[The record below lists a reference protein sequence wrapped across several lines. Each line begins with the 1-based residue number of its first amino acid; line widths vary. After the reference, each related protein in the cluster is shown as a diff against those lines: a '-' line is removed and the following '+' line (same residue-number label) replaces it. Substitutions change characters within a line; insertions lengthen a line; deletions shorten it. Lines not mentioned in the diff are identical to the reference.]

1 MPSFLGAFELSQ
13 QLLKNVDFIPD
24 HDTKGSIPVT
34 AKKTSFLQNS
44 YQTLKLGP
52 FSWGMNNH
60 LFLVIRFFNLIMYQ
74 VRNTFFMNTFLS
86 NLLIPRIFYLAPVSE
101 WHPKLSTVLS
111 TILFQFK
118 LRI

>member
-13 QLLKNVDFIPD
+13 KLLKNVDFIPD

-60 LFLVIRFFNLIMYQ
+60 LFVYKIFQSYHVSSLQYFLYEYFSIKPINTQDFRPGLCVRMAPKAFYSTFNDIILI
-74 VRNTFFMNTFLS
+74 
-86 NLLIPRIFYLAPVSE
+86 
-101 WHPKLSTVLS
+101 
-111 TILFQFK
+111 
-118 LRI
+118 